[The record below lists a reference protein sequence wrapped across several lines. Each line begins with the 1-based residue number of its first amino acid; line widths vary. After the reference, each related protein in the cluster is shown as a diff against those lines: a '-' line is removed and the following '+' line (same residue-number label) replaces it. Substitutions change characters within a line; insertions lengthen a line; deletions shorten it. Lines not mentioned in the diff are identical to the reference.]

1 MPVTVRIPAPL
12 RSLTGHRSEVSA
24 SGATVRQV
32 LEGLAL
38 AHPGLRERL
47 LDGAGAPRRHLG
59 LFLNDEHLL
68 GPAGLEAPVKD
79 GDQLTL
85 VPAIAGGAPEL
96 DEERIARWARQLL
109 VPGFGAGG
117 QERLMASRVR
127 VVGADA
133 VAAPALVY
141 LAQAGVGTLWIDD
154 PELAGPAD
162 MGGWLLG
169 PEAAGQ
175 PRAAAAVAALAPF
188 SRFVSVEP
196 YPVGGVP
203 TATLVVA
210 SSSAQ
215 ALGAAEAA
223 RRARIPHVVLEAD
236 GDGGSLVSVPVGAP
250 CYACARLA
258 TGSGRPPAPGAA
270 ALAALA
276 AQELLLLIADP
287 AAIAGRRLELI
298 RGVSSVR
305 PSARLPGCACHP
317 PAAPGAEPTTVD
329 AEG

>member
-1 MPVTVRIPAPL
+1 MPVTVRIPTSL
-12 RSLTGHRSEVSA
+12 RGLTGQRSEVPA
-24 SGATVRQV
+24 SGATVREV
-32 LEGLAL
+32 LEGLTR
-38 AHPGLRERL
+38 AHPGLRTRL
-47 LDGAGAPRRHLG
+47 LDEGGAPRRHLG
-59 LFLNDEHLL
+59 LFLNDQHLQ
-68 GPAGLEAPVKD
+68 GPGALEAPVKD
-79 GDQLTL
+79 GDQLIL

-96 DEERIARWARQLL
+96 DERRIARWARQLL

-141 LAQAGVGTLWIDD
+141 LAQAGVGRLWIDD

-162 MGGWLLG
+162 MGGWLLA
-169 PEAAGQ
+169 PESAGQ
-175 PRAAAAVAALAPF
+175 PRAGAAVAALAPF
-188 SRFVSVEP
+188 SSFVSVEP

-210 SSSAQ
+210 GSSAQ

-223 RRARIPHVVLEAD
+223 RRARVPHVVLEAD
-236 GDGGSLVSVPVGAP
+236 GDGGAVVSVPVGAP

-258 TGSGRPPAPGAA
+258 TGAGRPPAPGAA

-287 AAIAGRRLELI
+287 AATSGRRLELV
-298 RGVSSVR
+298 RGVSSCR

-317 PAAPGAEPTTVD
+317 PPAPGTEPTSGE
-329 AEG
+329 AQG